1 MYQSFQIEKDYPHV
15 YQFLKDNSLSERYLT
30 FLRKE
35 LGYIKINGTPV
46 NIKAPLH
53 SGDILEVIADNDTKT
68 TIMQCILPLDIVYED
83 AYYLLIN
90 KPAGIST
97 IPTRSH
103 YDINLA
109 GAVMNYLTQKQE
121 NVTLRILNR
130 LDKDTA
136 GLVLIAKN
144 LLASNAL
151 KETQKAY
158 YALCKGEINKE
169 ITIDKP
175 IATLNLNGIN
185 QRKRV
190 ISPDGKPAITYVTP
204 IQVYN
209 GYSLIK
215 LTLTNGRTHQIR
227 VHLSSIGHSLLGDEI
242 YGETD
247 PRINHTALLC
257 KELSFFHPF
266 LKKQL
271 NFSVDFPDDF
281 KALL

>member
-15 YQFLKDNSLSERYLT
+15 YQFLKDNSFSERYLT

-35 LGYIKINGTPV
+35 LGYIKINGIPV

-53 SGDILEVIADNDTKT
+53 RGDVLEVIADNDTKT
-68 TIMQCILPLDIVYED
+68 TIMQCVLPLDIVYED

-109 GAVMNYLTQKQE
+109 GAVMNYLTQNQK

-136 GLVLIAKN
+136 GLVLITKN

-151 KETQKAY
+151 KETQKVY
-158 YALCKGEINKE
+158 FALCKGEINKE

-175 IATLNLNGIN
+175 IATLTLNGIN
-185 QRKRV
+185 QRKRI

-204 IQVYN
+204 IQVYHD
-209 GYSLIK
+209 YSLIK

-227 VHLSSIGHSLLGDEI
+227 VHLSSIGHPLLGDEI

-257 KELSFFHPF
+257 KELSFYHPF

-271 NFSVDFPDDF
+271 NFSVDYPDDF